1 MANPDRLTG
10 LDNSFLALEDAGAHM
25 HVGSCM
31 LFEGEAPSYDDFV
44 AQVDSR
50 LHLVPRYRQKLAFP
64 PLTQARPVWVDDP
77 HFNPGYHVRHTAL
90 PEPASLEQLRN
101 LTGRVL
107 AQRLDRG
114 KPLWELWLVQR
125 LEGGRF
131 AVITKTHHCLV
142 DGVSGVDIATV
153 LFDLEEQPRG
163 EAGDEPLGEAVP
175 PEPPPAWFPR
185 PEPTP
190 ASLIADAIAEQATAP
205 LDAARLAA
213 GALAHPERAA
223 EQIGKAVAGL
233 GAVLAAG
240 LQGAPAS
247 LYNAPIGPHRRFA
260 WADGDLTQFKAIK
273 SALNGTV
280 NDVVLTVVTGALRA
294 HMQANGHEVD
304 GIELKAMVPVSV
316 RSESESG
323 ALGNR
328 VSAMYA
334 PLPVY
339 AADPLERFQILHEV
353 MKDIK
358 DSGQAVGAE
367 LITQLAGFAPPTLL
381 AQASRLQSSQRVFNL
396 VVTNVPGPQ
405 FPLFILGRRLLR
417 IYPQVPLTTNTAL
430 GIAIMSYDGTL
441 NFGLIGDYDV
451 LPDLDDLAGALRDAI
466 AELAA
471 AAGVAGGNGRAPR
484 DPAAARSRR

>member
-10 LDNSFLALEDAGAHM
+10 LDASFLALEDAGAHM

-31 LFEGEAPSYDDFV
+31 LFEGEAPEYDDFV

-125 LEGGRF
+125 VEGGRF
-131 AVITKTHHCLV
+131 AIVSKTHHCLV

-153 LFDLEEQPRG
+153 LFDLEESP
-163 EAGDEPLGEAVP
+163 APP

-190 ASLIADAIAEQATAP
+190 ATLVGDALAEGAAVP
-205 LDAARLAA
+205 LGAARLAA
-213 GALAHPERAA
+213 GVFAHPERAA
-223 EQIGKAVAGL
+223 GQLGKAVAGL

-247 LYNAPIGPHRRFA
+247 AYNTPIGPHRRFA
-260 WADGDLTQFKAIK
+260 WVDGDLKQFKAIK
-273 SALNGTV
+273 SALGGTV
-280 NDVVLTVVTGALRA
+280 NDVVLSVVAGALRT

-304 GIELKAMVPVSV
+304 GIELKAMVPMSV
-316 RSESESG
+316 RDESERG

-328 VSAMYA
+328 VTAMYA
-334 PLPVY
+334 PLPVH
-339 AADPLERFQILHEV
+339 AADPVERFQIVHEA
-353 MKDIK
+353 MKGLK
-358 DSGQAVGAE
+358 ESGQAVGAE

-381 AQASRLQSSQRVFNL
+381 AQASRLQSAQRVFNV

-405 FPLFILGRRLLR
+405 FPLYILGRRLQR
-417 IYPQVPLTTNTAL
+417 IYPQVPLVTNTAL

-441 NFGLIGDYDV
+441 NFGLLGDYDA
-451 LPDLDDLAGALRDAI
+451 LPDLDDLAAALRDAI
-466 AELAA
+466 AELAI
-471 AAGVAGGNGRAPR
+471 AAGVPRGNGRAPR
-484 DPAAARSRR
+484 DTAGRARSRR

>member
-114 KPLWELWLVQR
+114 KPLWEIWLVQR
-125 LEGGRF
+125 VEGGRF
-131 AVITKTHHCLV
+131 AMITKTHHCLV

-153 LFDLEEQPRG
+153 LFDLEEHP
-163 EAGDEPLGEAVP
+163 APP

-190 ASLIADAIAEQATAP
+190 ASLMADAIAEQATAP
-205 LDAARLAA
+205 LGAARVAA
-213 GALAHPERAA
+213 AALAHPERAA
-223 EQIGKAVAGL
+223 GQLGKAVTGL
-233 GAVLAAG
+233 GAVFLAG
-240 LQGAPAS
+240 LQGAPVS
-247 LYNAPIGPHRRFA
+247 PYNVPIGPHRRFA
-260 WADGDLTQFKAIK
+260 WADGDLSQFKAIK
-273 SALNGTV
+273 TALGGTV
-280 NDVVLTVVTGALRA
+280 NDVVLSVVTGALRS

-304 GIELKAMVPVSV
+304 GIELKAMVPMSV
-316 RSESESG
+316 RAEAERG

-328 VSAMYA
+328 VTAMYA
-334 PLPVY
+334 PLPVH
-339 AADPLERFQILHEV
+339 AGDPLERFQIVHEA
-353 MKDIK
+353 MQGLKE
-358 DSGQAVGAE
+358 SGQAVGAE

-381 AQASRLQSSQRVFNL
+381 SQASRLQSAQRVFNV

-405 FPLFILGRRLLR
+405 FPLFMLGRRLLR
-417 IYPQVPLTTNTAL
+417 IYPQVPLVTNTAL

-441 NFGLIGDYDV
+441 NFGLIGDYDA

-471 AAGVAGGNGRAPR
+471 AAGVARANGRAPR
-484 DPAAARSRR
+484 DPATARSRR